1 MENEQINK
9 IKFVSED
16 SFYIEELKK
25 RNIKA
30 FEFVFNKYYKDLVY
44 FCRVFFN
51 NQEDCEDLVQDIF
64 VRLWENREHFEIRG
78 SLKSYLMTAVK
89 NNSLEKLKHENV
101 IRNYQDY
108 AIAHNNSFD
117 YDVDNYILYSELNQQ
132 LQKELDKLPKEMREV
147 FEMHRFKNKKYHEIA
162 NELNVSVRTIENRI
176 SKVLEVLRKKME
188 GFYDFILC
196 FFTLL
201 SH

>member
-1 MENEQINK
+1 MEDEQTNRTK
-9 IKFVSED
+9 SASED
-16 SFYIEELKK
+16 SFYIKELKQG
-25 RNIKA
+25 NIKA
-30 FEFVFNKYYKDLVY
+30 FEFLFNKYYKDLVY
-44 FCRVFFN
+44 FCNVFLKD
-51 NQEDCEDLVQDIF
+51 QENSEDLVQDIF
-64 VRLWENREHFEIRG
+64 ARLWENREHLDIKG
-78 SLKSYLMTAVK
+78 ALKSYLMTAVK
-89 NNSLEKLKHENV
+89 NNSLEELKHQNV
-101 IRNYQDY
+101 IRVYQDY

-196 FFTLL
+196 FFI
-201 SH
+201 

>member
-1 MENEQINK
+1 M
-9 IKFVSED
+9 
-16 SFYIEELKK
+16 
-25 RNIKA
+25 
-30 FEFVFNKYYKDLVY
+30 
-44 FCRVFFN
+44 
-51 NQEDCEDLVQDIF
+51 
-64 VRLWENREHFEIRG
+64 
-78 SLKSYLMTAVK
+78 K
-89 NNSLEKLKHENV
+89 NNSLEELKHENV

-132 LQKELDKLPKEMREV
+132 LQKELDKLPK
-147 FEMHRFKNKKYHEIA
+147 YHEIA

-196 FFTLL
+196 FFI
-201 SH
+201 

>member
-1 MENEQINK
+1 MAKAVYPGTFDPFSNGHLDIVKRASQIFDEVHILVSCNIKKHPTFTAEERVNLIKMVVKDMSNVKVISSNALVVQYAKENE
-9 IKFVSED
+9 IKV
-16 SFYIEELKK
+16 I
-25 RNIKA
+25 
-30 FEFVFNKYYKDLVY
+30 
-44 FCRVFFN
+44 
-51 NQEDCEDLVQDIF
+51 
-64 VRLWENREHFEIRG
+64 IRG
-78 SLKSYLMTAVK
+78 L
-89 NNSLEKLKHENV
+89 
-101 IRNYQDY
+101 RNYQDY

-196 FFTLL
+196 FFI
-201 SH
+201 